1 MAAIFSKINSYV
13 VLDEVPYYILTDEMQ
28 SIYDIYKEVMRMSD
42 KDAVSKKYLQ
52 DNARFADLFNFYLYG
67 GRQVI
72 QPDQLKPLD
81 TTAITLPYGQDGKT
95 SPVQKQRDL
104 IKIVSAKSDEDCAYL
119 LLAAE
124 LQSELHYAMPVRNML
139 YDAIQYTEQIETIA
153 KTHRSHKDKAENI
166 GEFLS
171 GFYKAD
177 KLLPVITLTLYLG
190 AGKWD
195 APKSLHEMLTVK
207 DESLLKYIP
216 DYKLNLITP
225 ADINDDE
232 LGAFRTELGTVL
244 EFIKYS
250 KDKKRIKQ
258 IAMDKAK
265 FGNLPIDAAEM
276 ITTFG
281 DFRVNYETRK
291 ETVNMCKAVED
302 WAEELLTEGK
312 EEGIITTLADLVKN
326 GIITVMQ
333 AAEQAKMPV
342 EEFTK
347 KAGLST

>member
-1 MAAIFSKINSYV
+1 
-13 VLDEVPYYILTDEMQ
+13 
-28 SIYDIYKEVMRMSD
+28 MSD
-42 KDAVSKKYLQ
+42 KDTVSKKYLQ

-81 TTAITLPYGQDGKT
+81 TTAITLPYGQDGKS

-104 IKIVSAKSDEDCAYL
+104 IKIVSAKSDKDCTYL
-119 LLAAE
+119 LLAVE
-124 LQSELHYAMPVRNML
+124 LQSELHYAMPARNML
-139 YDAIQYTEQIETIA
+139 YDAIQYTEQIEAIT
-153 KTHRSHKDKAENI
+153 KTHRSHKDKAENV

-171 GFYKAD
+171 GFYKSD
-177 KLLPVITLTLYLG
+177 KLLPVITLTIYLG
-190 AGKWD
+190 AGQWD
-195 APKSLHEMLTVK
+195 APKSLHEMLIVK

-232 LGAFRTELGTVL
+232 LSAFQTELGTVL

-281 DFRVNYETRK
+281 EFNLEYEIESRK

-312 EEGIITTLADLVKN
+312 EEGIISTLADLVKN

-333 AAEQAKMPV
+333 AATQAKMSV

>member
-1 MAAIFSKINSYV
+1 
-13 VLDEVPYYILTDEMQ
+13 
-28 SIYDIYKEVMRMSD
+28 MRMSD

-81 TTAITLPYGQDGKT
+81 TTAITLPYGHDGKA

-104 IKIVSAKSDEDCAYL
+104 IKIVSAKSDTDCTYL

-124 LQSELHYAMPVRNML
+124 LQSELHYAMPARNML
-139 YDAIQYTEQIETIA
+139 YDAIQYTEQIEAIT
-153 KTHRSHKDKAENI
+153 KTHRSHKDKAENV

-171 GFYKAD
+171 GFYKSD
-177 KLLPVITLTLYLG
+177 KLLPVITLTIYLG
-190 AGKWD
+190 AGQWD
-195 APKSLHEMLTVK
+195 APKSLHEMLTVR

-216 DYKLNLITP
+216 DYRLNLITP
-225 ADINDDE
+225 ADINDEE
-232 LGAFRTELGTVL
+232 LGAFQTELGTVL

-258 IAMDKAK
+258 IAMDQAK
-265 FGNLPIDAAEM
+265 FGSLPIDAAEM

-281 DFRVNYETRK
+281 EFNLEYEIESKK
-291 ETVNMCKAVED
+291 ETINMCKAVED
-302 WAEELLTEGK
+302 WAEELLTEGRMEGK

-333 AAEQAKMPV
+333 AAAQAKMSV